1 VQFGAPIAVFQALQH
16 RAADMYVAL
25 EQARSMALLA
35 RLAMSSE
42 DVADRRRTVRA
53 AKIQVDLSSRLIGQE
68 AIQLHGGIGMT
79 MEYPVGHYVKRTAVI
94 ARTFADV
101 DELLESVGT
110 EGGLIP
116 AA

>member
-1 VQFGAPIAVFQALQH
+1 
-16 RAADMYVAL
+16 
-25 EQARSMALLA
+25 
-35 RLAMSSE
+35 
-42 DVADRRRTVRA
+42 VRA
-53 AKIQVDLSSRLIGQE
+53 AKIQVDLSARHIAQE

-79 MEYPVGHYVKRTAVI
+79 REYPVGHYVKRTEAI

-116 AA
+116 AS